1 MALSLKAEKHLERLL
16 AQKAAVAAAV
26 AAAASAVNNR
36 TGTPGEL
43 GESPASSAGSHS
55 HGGGGGGSRTNL
67 SSNVASTSS
76 QPQPQQQPQPQPQ
89 QQQPQHG
96 LQYQNHE
103 GTDSVIWGTPNA
115 PQPSSGLVG
124 DEDLEERALALAI
137 EETWE
142 ESGKKWR
149 PWAANG
155 RATRI
160 GEIVLLVDSDTVV
173 PEDCLRDAA
182 REMAACPTVAILQ
195 HESGAWIRVPVYGE
209 GTLTLSG
216 CLDVMQV
223 AHHYFENGIA
233 YFTRRINKC
242 ISMCMFAF
250 LFYFLV
256 GRFSD
261 ICI

>member
-1 MALSLKAEKHLERLL
+1 MVSRVTPDGKKNAFIHSLRQIGLALSLKAEKHLERLL
-16 AQKAAVAAAV
+16 AQKAATAATIATATAAANN
-26 AAAASAVNNR
+26 SNR
-36 TGTPGEL
+36 TGTPGEH
-43 GESPASSAGSHS
+43 GESPGSSAGSHS
-55 HGGGGGGSRTNL
+55 HGSGSGTNS
-67 SSNVASTSS
+67 SSNVAAASTSS
-76 QPQPQQQPQPQPQ
+76 QPQQP

-115 PQPSSGLVG
+115 PQPSSGLVLG
-124 DEDLEERALALAI
+124 AGSGGGTGSSGGGTGNTNSTTNATAIDEDLEERALALAI

-195 HESGAWIRVPVYGE
+195 HESGTSRAFFFI
-209 GTLTLSG
+209 
-216 CLDVMQV
+216 
-223 AHHYFENGIA
+223 
-233 YFTRRINKC
+233 
-242 ISMCMFAF
+242 F
-250 LFYFLV
+250 LFFDDDFL
-256 GRFSD
+256 FFLF
-261 ICI
+261 